1 MDRSIRFCFNRLSN
15 RIHITRFTIS
25 EFFIYVFQ
33 RTWGFKHGFCLPRL
47 QRHFLHAHQNVF
59 SRRVFIG
66 MIQNLRRLLRQELF
80 TIAVL
85 LVFSFFRKAWLHSQ
99 YCSFQFSPLCYLFD
113 FRTAQHSASQGYGR
127 VTPAVWLLMP
137 VRHKPLSRLTGC
149 GRLIRII
156 APPVPLFSATR
167 TVGSPL
173 YSIRGREE
181 VSLCPCRLIAL
192 CLPHRD
198 DEMRLSLGLNHLR
211 AASSVAPL
219 HGICTRKLV

>member
-127 VTPAVWLLMP
+127 VPPAVWLLMP
-137 VRHKPLSRLTGC
+137 
-149 GRLIRII
+149 I
-156 APPVPLFSATR
+156 FS
-167 TVGSPL
+167 
-173 YSIRGREE
+173 I
-181 VSLCPCRLIAL
+181 SL
-192 CLPHRD
+192 
-198 DEMRLSLGLNHLR
+198 
-211 AASSVAPL
+211 
-219 HGICTRKLV
+219 

>member
-85 LVFSFFRKAWLHSQ
+85 LVFHFFVKHGSIVNIVHSSFLLSAICLILERRQ
-99 YCSFQFSPLCYLFD
+99 Y
-113 FRTAQHSASQGYGR
+113 SASQGYGR

-137 VRHKPLSRLTGC
+137 
-149 GRLIRII
+149 I
-156 APPVPLFSATR
+156 FS
-167 TVGSPL
+167 
-173 YSIRGREE
+173 I
-181 VSLCPCRLIAL
+181 SL
-192 CLPHRD
+192 
-198 DEMRLSLGLNHLR
+198 
-211 AASSVAPL
+211 
-219 HGICTRKLV
+219 